1 MRESFNVLLPPAV
14 GFRLS
19 LILKLLARNR
29 VKPKYYFR
37 AFLTLLINII
47 NAPFRLYERLFIN
60 PRIARV
66 RVPDDPIFIIGH
78 WRSGTTHLHNL
89 LSQDKQMGYV
99 TTYQGVFPD
108 TMFTWLGKL
117 IFKNF
122 MSLLIPSTRKGDNV
136 KLDPEFPQEEEFIPG
151 MHIPF
156 CFYYYWMF
164 PRKIMEYYDR
174 YVRLNGTSDKMMK
187 AWSSE
192 YLMLIKK
199 ALKNTGRTKYVSK
212 NPTNTG
218 RIPHLLKIFP
228 HAKFIHIH
236 RNPVEVYIST
246 KHFLS
251 KLLPFLQ
258 LNELT
263 VEELKENILYIYK
276 EIMAQF
282 IHDKPLIPKG
292 HFIEIRF
299 EDLETDPLRE
309 VGKIYDS
316 FNIPGKEQAMEEM
329 RSYLIETKEYQRN
342 KHFIRKEELQKVLE
356 TCGFAMERWHYKVP
370 DELTITD

>member
-263 VEELKENILYIYK
+263 VEEMKENIIYIYK